1 MIRVDNSFYES
12 GCTMDGKWNRVFLKR
27 SDGRVSLE
35 MVFLGNKVE
44 IIGCIAPTTF
54 DFSAIKIISSV
65 KVGEESRPVI
75 ELNWC

>member
-1 MIRVDNSFYES
+1 
-12 GCTMDGKWNRVFLKR
+12 
-27 SDGRVSLE
+27 

-75 ELNWC
+75 ELN